1 MRSKVSQHGGRR
13 TLLEAGRSLNNNL
26 SVRGGLFPF
35 DCQPGWSLTSQNN
48 AGYHIGTSWYN
59 AVAEDPT
66 IAGHAKFEW
75 VELKA
80 PFLQTCLEVLG
91 VV

>member
-1 MRSKVSQHGGRR
+1 M
-13 TLLEAGRSLNNNL
+13 L
-26 SVRGGLFPF
+26 
-35 DCQPGWSLTSQNN
+35 
-48 AGYHIGTSWYN
+48 
-59 AVAEDPT
+59 

-91 VV
+91 IV